1 MNKSIED
8 SARES
13 TVCVCQRERERQHQC
28 TTCCHGDVTDRQL
41 QRVRHFVK
49 ADGFVHVLKQ
59 SVINL
64 FHLFNITSNVRL
76 NRQKNS
82 SDWIP
87 ALSHDVRI
95 FL

>member
-1 MNKSIED
+1 MED
-8 SARES
+8 SGRES
-13 TVCVCQRERERQHQC
+13 TVCVSEREKEHEC

-49 ADGFVHVLKQ
+49 LDGFVHGLKQ
-59 SVINL
+59 SVINF
-64 FHLFNITSNVRL
+64 FHLFYITSNVEL

-95 FL
+95 SL